1 MCQLL
6 TDRHVMVFSIPGMRC
21 IPSLIRL
28 PILAR
33 LSASAIPI
41 MLKGRVNV
49 STDVIIFKLSRACAT
64 SVVLPTVVSIRMNTR
79 VPKCFLHRSI
89 GQSYSDI
96 DASVKAEAHLL
107 CRVNARSKRNLVHR
121 WDGFDYIGTSSF
133 PTAADG

>member
-6 TDRHVMVFSIPGMRC
+6 TDRHVMVFSILGMRC

-49 STDVIIFKLSRACAT
+49 STDVIIFKLSITCAT
-64 SVVLPTVVSIRMNTR
+64 RVVLPTVVSIRMNTR
-79 VPKCFLHRSI
+79 VPKCSLYRSI

-96 DASVKAEAHLL
+96 DASVKAEAHL
-107 CRVNARSKRNLVHR
+107 CRVNERYKRNLVYR